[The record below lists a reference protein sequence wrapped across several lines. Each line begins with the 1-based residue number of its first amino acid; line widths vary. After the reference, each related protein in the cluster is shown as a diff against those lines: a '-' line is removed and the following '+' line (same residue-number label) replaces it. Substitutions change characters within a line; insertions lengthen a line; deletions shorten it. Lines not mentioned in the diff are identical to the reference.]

1 MNQFSTLAF
10 VTIFFS
16 GEGGLECKLAVAQQL
31 QGHALLK
38 FGGFGSLAWGWGTP
52 TGAPLE
58 LGGHSAHPSG
68 LIELITQPC
77 STASSCRGHP
87 AVLSP
92 DVQGGGSASPVTSR
106 AEQSVPS
113 SASLPPPCPNFA
125 NNPLSDH
132 FPFKPVISWSHLLH
146 ANPSP

>member
-1 MNQFSTLAF
+1 M
-10 VTIFFS
+10 
-16 GEGGLECKLAVAQQL
+16 GCKLAVAQQL
-31 QGHALLK
+31 QGHALPMC
-38 FGGFGSLAWGWGTP
+38 GGSGSLAWGWGAP
-52 TGAPLE
+52 KRAPLE
-58 LGGHSAHPSG
+58 LGVTLHPSG
-68 LIELITQPC
+68 FIKLIAQPC
-77 STASSCRGHP
+77 SSCHGHP
-87 AVLSP
+87 SVLSP
-92 DVQGGGSASPVTSR
+92 DVQGGGSASLVTSR